1 MASIPSRLKAA
12 LSGLLL
18 GPQAGRPAV
27 HGIPLF
33 PQSPRRGSRAVLGA
47 YRTNA
52 WLQAVVDTVAEA
64 VATPRWRVL
73 VPVTEEGKA
82 LARTCKAMSFQ
93 ERDRRGTLERH
104 KALARGV
111 ATRHLVELDEHELLN
126 VLECPHPLF
135 TGRELRKMQQI
146 HLDLAGESFLWL
158 RRTLDGA
165 RRVVGFEV
173 VPPQCVTHTP
183 GELGTAGRFLV
194 TYQRMSSQ
202 VEASEMLWLRH
213 LDPEDLYGRGV
224 GRGQALGNEIDTAE
238 SIQEA
243 RQATFARGGLPAA
256 VVGVE
261 GEDGEDAAEDLE
273 KKYLDQ
279 SNKPSSAGWVWFV
292 PGGVTLS
299 QIQQDFAALEMAESE
314 KGLRDLVRQCFN
326 IPPELVG
333 DLTSSNRSTA
343 EAAKYTLAEYAV
355 LPRLEFLRTEY
366 QLRLVGLIDPDA
378 ILEYQDPRP
387 HSWERMHQAMTSSFG
402 PHVFLNE
409 ARELAGLPAVEKF
422 KGVAFMPLPGA
433 QPVQDGP
440 TGPQNPPPPRGPG
453 KT

>member
-1 MASIPSRLKAA
+1 MASIRSRFKAA

-18 GPQAGRPAV
+18 GPQAGRPVV
-27 HGIPLF
+27 HGIPMF

-73 VPVTEEGKA
+73 VPVSQEGKS

-93 ERDRRGTLERH
+93 ERDRRGDLERH

-111 ATRHLVELDEHELLN
+111 ARGHLVELDEHELLN
-126 VLECPHPLF
+126 ILESPHPQF
-135 TGRELRKMQQI
+135 TGRELRKVQQI

-158 RRTLDGA
+158 RRTLDGS
-165 RRVVGFEV
+165 RRVAGFEV
-173 VPPQCVTHTP
+173 LPPHCVTHSP
-183 GELGTAGRFLV
+183 GRDGAPGHYRINNQGAS
-194 TYQRMSSQ
+194 YQ
-202 VEASEMLWLRH
+202 VEESEVLWLRH

-243 RQATFARGGLPAA
+243 RQATVARGGLPAA

-261 GEDGEDAAEDLE
+261 GEDGEEAAEDLE
-273 KKYLDQ
+273 KEYAER
-279 SNKPSSAGWVWFV
+279 SNSPTSAGWVWFV
-292 PGGVTLS
+292 SGKTS
-299 QIQQDFAALEMAESE
+299 FSTIQQDFQRLQMDETE
-314 KGLRDLVRQCFN
+314 KGLRDYFRQSYN
-326 IPPELVG
+326 VPPEIVG
-333 DLTSSNRSTA
+333 DLTASNRSTA
-343 EAAKYTLAEYAV
+343 DAAKYTLAEYSV

-366 QLRLVGLIDPDA
+366 QLRLVPLVDPDA
-378 ILEYQDPRP
+378 ILDYEDPLP
-387 HSWERMHQAMTSSFG
+387 QSWERKHQAMTSSYG
-402 PHVFLNE
+402 PHIFFNE
-409 ARELAGLPAVEKF
+409 ARELGGLPPVEKF
-422 KGVAFMPLPGA
+422 KGVAFMALPGA

-440 TGPQNPPPPRGPG
+440 KAPQNAPPPHGPG
-453 KT
+453 KE